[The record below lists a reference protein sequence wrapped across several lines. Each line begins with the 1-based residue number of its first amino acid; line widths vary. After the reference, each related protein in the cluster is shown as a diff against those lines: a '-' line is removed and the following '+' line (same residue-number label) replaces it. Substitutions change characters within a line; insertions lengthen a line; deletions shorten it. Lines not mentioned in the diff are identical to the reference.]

1 MELTAIEPRR
11 HRLVQL
17 YLDGEAAVKLDA
29 ATAQEAR
36 LRVGMELDDEELH
49 ELLQKSDAARAKEK
63 ALYLLEHRPHAK
75 RELERKLS
83 RTVGEEAAQA
93 AADRMEE
100 LGLVDDADYA
110 ARLAQELARKGYA
123 FSRTVQELVRR
134 GVDRE
139 LAQEAAREA
148 SPDPEEAIRRLI
160 QRKYERRL
168 GDEKGRRQTAA
179 ALQRLGYRWE
189 EIRSALRE
197 FYGDP
202 EENLE

>member
-139 LAQEAAREA
+139 LAQEAARES